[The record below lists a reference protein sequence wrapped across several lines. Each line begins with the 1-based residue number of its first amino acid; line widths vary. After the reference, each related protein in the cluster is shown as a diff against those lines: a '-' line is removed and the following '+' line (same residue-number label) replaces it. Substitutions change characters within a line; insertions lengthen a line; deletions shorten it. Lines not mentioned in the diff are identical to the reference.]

1 MTRPTRYLIRM
12 GLFLGGAIAV
22 AALLTPK
29 MMAAFLTNPYLN
41 GLIVAVLVGGVFY
54 TLRQVA
60 RLRLEINWIEGFRR
74 SSETGVA
81 VAHPPLLAPLAA
93 MVESSGSLNITTMTM
108 RSLVDGVAGRLDER
122 RDYSRYMVG
131 LLVFLGLLGTFWGLL
146 TTISAIGQTI
156 GGLTVTSGDVADMFE
171 TLKAGLDAPLSGM
184 GTAFSSS
191 LFGLAGSLVLG
202 FLDLT
207 LGQAQGRFLG
217 EMEDWLAAHT
227 RLVSAPSEA
236 EEREGGSAYSSALM
250 TQTADAIDSLERRIA
265 GGNRENKALT
275 EGLTQLNQ
283 TLAQLSDELSVQRK
297 TLSRMSEDQRLLAQA
312 IQSMSQGASHDRDEA
327 LLTHLRNMELAVKGL
342 AQSQHDSAETLGE
355 ELHSSF
361 QRLGRTIGALLDQNR
376 QKDS

>member
-12 GLFLGGAIAV
+12 GIFLGAAGVV

-29 MMAAFLTNPYLN
+29 MVMAFLTNPYLN
-41 GLIVAVLVGGVFY
+41 GLIVAVLFGGIIY

-60 RLRLEINWIEGFRR
+60 RLRLEIRWIEGFRR
-74 SSETGVA
+74 STETGVA
-81 VAHPPLLAPLAA
+81 VAHPPLLAPLAS
-93 MVESSGSLNITTMTM
+93 MVESSGGLNITTMTM

-207 LGQAQGRFLG
+207 LGQAQGRFLS

-227 RLVSAPSEA
+227 KLVSAPTEG
-236 EEREGGSAYSSALM
+236 EGGSSYSSALM

-275 EGLTQLNQ
+275 DGITQLNQ
-283 TLAQLSDELSVQRK
+283 TLAQLSDEMVTQRK

-312 IQSMSQGASHDRDEA
+312 IQSMGQNTDHDRDEA
-327 LLTHLRNMELAVKGL
+327 LLVHLRNMELAVNSMS
-342 AQSQHDSAETLGE
+342 QSQQSSAETLSDE
-355 ELHSSF
+355 IHTSF

-376 QKDS
+376 PKGEQ

>member
-12 GLFLGGAIAV
+12 GIFLGAAGVV

-29 MMAAFLTNPYLN
+29 MMVAFLTNPYLN
-41 GLIVAVLVGGVFY
+41 GLIVAVLFGGIIY

-60 RLRLEINWIEGFRR
+60 RLRLEIRWIEGFRR
-74 SSETGVA
+74 STETGVA
-81 VAHPPLLAPLAA
+81 VAHPPLLAPLAS
-93 MVESSGSLNITTMTM
+93 MVESSGGLNITTMTM

-156 GGLTVTSGDVADMFE
+156 GGLTVTSGDVANMFE

-207 LGQAQGRFLG
+207 LGQAQGRFLS

-227 RLVSAPSEA
+227 KLVSAPTEG
-236 EEREGGSAYSSALM
+236 EGGSSYSSALM

-265 GGNRENKALT
+265 GGNRENKALAD
-275 EGLTQLNQ
+275 GLMQLNQ
-283 TLAQLSDELSVQRK
+283 TLAQLSDEMVTQRK
-297 TLSRMSEDQRLLAQA
+297 TLSRIGDDQKLLAQA
-312 IQSMSQGASHDRDEA
+312 IQSFGQSSDHDRDEA
-327 LLTHLRNMELAVKGL
+327 LLVHLRNMELAVKTMS
-342 AQSQHDSAETLGE
+342 QSQQSSAETLSDE
-355 ELHSSF
+355 IHSSF

-376 QKDS
+376 PKGEQ